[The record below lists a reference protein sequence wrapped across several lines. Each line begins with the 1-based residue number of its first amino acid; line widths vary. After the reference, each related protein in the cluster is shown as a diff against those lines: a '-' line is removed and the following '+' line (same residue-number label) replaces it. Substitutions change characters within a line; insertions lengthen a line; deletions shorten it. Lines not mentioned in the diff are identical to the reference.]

1 MYTSYNLNY
10 ELNCKMRLLTAD
22 KVLEAVI
29 ADSDDDDQ
37 DPDEL
42 IINGSDNEFSDL
54 EVLLHC

>member
-1 MYTSYNLNY
+1 
-10 ELNCKMRLLTAD
+10 MRLLTAD

>member
-1 MYTSYNLNY
+1 
-10 ELNCKMRLLTAD
+10 
-22 KVLEAVI
+22 LEAVI

>member
-1 MYTSYNLNY
+1 MYTSYNLNNK
-10 ELNCKMRLLTAD
+10 LNCKMRLLTAD
-22 KVLEAVI
+22 KALEAVI